1 MTFGHRTFASVR
13 RHRNYRLYFAGQA
26 ISFTGTW
33 VQQIAASWLVLE
45 LTHSPVAVGALALA
59 QLLPVTVLGLFVGS
73 LLDRYEVRRVA
84 LATESAQLAI
94 SGVLA
99 ILTLGGWVHVW
110 QIFALAVLQGIAQS
124 IGGPARHALVFQMVG
139 PEDLPNAIGL
149 NSSLGTTARV
159 VGPAIG
165 GGIVAVAGSGVA
177 FAINSGSFF
186 AELLALVAIDITKLY
201 VAPRDGTASV
211 LGGAIA
217 ALRYV
222 VGSARAGIAFFGVLI
237 LSTLSFNLNVLFP
250 LLADRTLRS
259 GAQTF
264 GLIAAMFGLGALVG
278 ALASARRGAN
288 SLRYFLIGAFGYGVL
303 ELVLAPQTSLPLVCG
318 LLVAIG
324 FFYIQWG
331 ATALT
336 AIQLEAP
343 EYLRGRAASLYFW
356 AFLGGAPVGGVFA
369 GWLVSVGGTRLAF
382 FVAGS
387 VAVVTS
393 IVGGL
398 RLVTSGEN
406 RRSAVAHAASG
417 R

>member
-1 MTFGHRTFASVR
+1 
-13 RHRNYRLYFAGQA
+13 
-26 ISFTGTW
+26 
-33 VQQIAASWLVLE
+33 
-45 LTHSPVAVGALALA
+45 
-59 QLLPVTVLGLFVGS
+59 
-73 LLDRYEVRRVA
+73 
-84 LATESAQLAI
+84 
-94 SGVLA
+94 
-99 ILTLGGWVHVW
+99 VHVW

-149 NSSLGTTARV
+149 NSTLGTTARV

-165 GGIVAVAGSGVA
+165 GGIVAFAGAGVA
-177 FAINSGSFF
+177 FAVNSGTFF
-186 AELLALVAIDITKLY
+186 AELLALLAIDAAKLY
-201 VAPRDGTASV
+201 VAPRDETASV
-211 LGGAIA
+211 LGGAVA

-222 VGSARAGIAFFGVLI
+222 LGSARAGIAFFGVLV

-288 SLRYFLIGAFGYGVL
+288 SLRYFLIGAFGYGIL
-303 ELVLAPQTSLPLVCG
+303 ELVLAPQTSLPVVCG
-318 LLVAIG
+318 LLALIG

-343 EYLRGRAASLYFW
+343 EHLRGRAASLYFW
-356 AFLGGAPVGGVFA
+356 AFLGGAPLGGVFA

-387 VAVVTS
+387 VAVLTS
-393 IVGGL
+393 IAGGA
-398 RLVTSGEN
+398 RLVTSGEGG
-406 RRSAVAHAASG
+406 RPTVAQAASG